1 MLNTQETIKPMYN
14 IKFGTDGWR
23 EIIADNYTVENVTRV
38 AQATA
43 KWINQSTENKSCT
56 VGYDCRFGG
65 KLFAETTAKVLAQNG
80 IKVYLSEGFCSTPMI
95 SLANVELNT
104 FAGVII
110 TASHNPASYN
120 GYKIKASYGGPAV
133 PAEIEKIE
141 ALIEY
146 NELPELNNL
155 EHYIANGLIE
165 YSNFEALY
173 LKQIEAKFNV
183 EKLKQYAP
191 HFGYDAMFGAGQN
204 IIKSLLPNA
213 IKLHCEINPSFN
225 GTAPEPIL
233 KNLQEFS
240 NLIKNNAEILCGLA
254 TDGDADRI
262 GFFGKNGQF
271 VDSHHLIL
279 LLMQYLTQH
288 KGLNGKIVKSFSVS
302 NKIDKLAQHLGLQT
316 ITTKIGFKYICEY
329 MITDDVLIG
338 AEESGGIAVK
348 GHIPERDGIWMG
360 LLILEYMAVTGKS
373 IEELIEETYAIV
385 GQFAVERY
393 DLHIKE
399 EQKQAIIANCKANN
413 YKAFGNYNI
422 ERTEDLDGYKYHL
435 GNEEWVMIRP
445 SGTEPVLRVYA
456 ESTTSEKAF
465 AILDACKTAIL

>member
-1 MLNTQETIKPMYN
+1 MYK

-38 AQATA
+38 AAATA
-43 KWINQSTENKSCT
+43 HWLLNSTSNCTCT

-65 KLFAETTAKVLAQNG
+65 KMFAETTARVLASSG

-95 SLANVELNT
+95 SLANTKLKT
-104 FAGVII
+104 FAGIII

-133 PAEIEKIE
+133 PSEIEKIE
-141 ALIEY
+141 SYINY
-146 NELPELNNL
+146 SELPVLKTL
-155 EHYIANGLIE
+155 SDCIQLGLIE
-165 YSNFEALY
+165 YANFEALY
-173 LKQIEAKFNV
+173 MKQIEEKFDV
-183 EKLKQYAP
+183 SKLKSYAP

-204 IIKSLLPNA
+204 VIKALLPA
-213 IKLHCEINPSFN
+213 ASKLHCDFNPGFN
-225 GTAPEPIL
+225 NVAPEPIL
-233 KNLQEFS
+233 KNLMEFS
-240 NLIKNNAEILCGLA
+240 EMINNNPDILCGLA

-262 GFFGKNGQF
+262 GFFDSNGKF
-271 VDSHHLIL
+271 IDSHHLIL
-279 LLMQYLTQH
+279 LLMQYLTKY
-288 KGLNGKIVKSFSVS
+288 KGLSGKIIKSFSVS
-302 NKIDKLAQHLGLQT
+302 SKVDKLAAHLGLET

-360 LLILEYMAVTGKS
+360 LLILEYMALTGKS
-373 IEELIEETYAIV
+373 IETLINETYDIV
-385 GQFAVERY
+385 GAFAVERY
-393 DLHIKE
+393 DLHIE
-399 EQKQAIIANCKANN
+399 ENQKQAIIANCKANT
-413 YKAFGNYNI
+413 YKSFGPYNI
-422 ERTEDLDGYKYHL
+422 EKTEDMDGYKYHL

-456 ESTTSEKAF
+456 ESKTSGKAF
-465 AILDACKTAIL
+465 EILDACKAAIL

>member
-1 MLNTQETIKPMYN
+1 MYK

-38 AQATA
+38 AHATA
-43 KWINQSTENKSCT
+43 EWLKNSTDNHSCT

-65 KLFAETTAKVLAQNG
+65 KMFAETTARVLASHG
-80 IKVYLSEGFCSTPMI
+80 IKVFLSSGFCSTPMI
-95 SLANVELNT
+95 SLANTKLNT

-110 TASHNPASYN
+110 TASHNPPAYN
-120 GYKIKASYGGPAV
+120 GYKIKAHYGGPV
-133 PAEIEKIE
+133 IPSEIEKVETMIS
-141 ALIEY
+141 Y
-146 NELPELNNL
+146 DSLPSTESL
-155 EHYIANGLIE
+155 ESYITSGMIV
-165 YSNFEALY
+165 YDNFEDIY
-173 LKQIEAKFNV
+173 MDHIGTKFDVPTLKA
-183 EKLKQYAP
+183 YAP
-191 HFGYDAMFGAGQN
+191 NFSYDAMYGAGQN
-204 IIKSLLPNA
+204 VIRRLLPGA
-213 IKLHCEINPSFN
+213 ALMHCDYNPGFN

-233 KNLQEFS
+233 KNLTEFS
-240 NLIKNNAEILCGLA
+240 SMIAANDNIACGLA

-262 GFFGKNGQF
+262 GFFDSKGRF

-279 LLMQYLTQH
+279 LLMQYLTKD

-302 NKIDKLAQHLGLQT
+302 SKIDKLAKHLNLET

-360 LLILEYMAVTGKS
+360 LLILEYMAKSGKT
-373 IEELIEETYAIV
+373 IEQLIDDTYAII
-385 GQFAVERY
+385 GAFAVERY
-393 DLHIKE
+393 DLHIE
-399 EQKQAIIANCKANN
+399 ESQKQNIIKNCKENK
-413 YKAFGNYNI
+413 YTQFGNYKV
-422 ERTEDLDGYKYHL
+422 ERVEDMDGFKFHL

-456 ESTTSEKAF
+456 ESSDSASAYK
-465 AILDACKTAIL
+465 ILDACKASIL

>member
-1 MLNTQETIKPMYN
+1 MYK

-38 AQATA
+38 AHATA
-43 KWINQSTENKSCT
+43 KWLKGASNNHTCS

-65 KLFAETTAKVLAQNG
+65 KMFAETTARVLASHG
-80 IKVYLSEGFCSTPMI
+80 IKVFLSKEFCSTPMI
-95 SLANVELNT
+95 SLANTKLNT

-110 TASHNPASYN
+110 TASHNPPSYN
-120 GYKIKASYGGPAV
+120 GFKIKAHYGGPAV
-133 PAEIEKIE
+133 PSEIEKVE

-146 NELPELNNL
+146 GEIPVLKSLDEYANAGLVEYADL
-155 EHYIANGLIE
+155 EQIYMD
-165 YSNFEALY
+165 
-173 LKQIEAKFNV
+173 QIEEKFDTK
-183 EKLKQYAP
+183 KLKSYAP
-191 HFGYDAMFGAGQN
+191 NFAYDAMYGAGQN
-204 IIKSLLPNA
+204 VIKRLLPESA
-213 IKLHCEINPSFN
+213 MLHCEFNPGFN

-233 KNLQEFS
+233 KNLEEFS
-240 NLIKNNAEILCGLA
+240 AMIKNNDKILCGLA

-262 GFFGKNGQF
+262 GFFDSKGRF

-279 LLMQYLTQH
+279 LLMQYLTKH
-288 KGLNGKIVKSFSVS
+288 KNLNGKIVKSFSVS
-302 NKIDKLAQHLGLQT
+302 SKIDKLAKQLGLET

-329 MITDDVLIG
+329 MINDDVLIG

-373 IEELIEETYAIV
+373 VEQLIDETYAIV
-385 GQFAVERY
+385 GSFAVERY
-393 DLHIKE
+393 DLHIE
-399 EQKQAIIANCKANN
+399 ESQKQAIIKACKDNK
-413 YKAFGNYNI
+413 YSSFGNYKV
-422 ERTEDLDGYKYHL
+422 EKVEDMDGYKFHL

-456 ESTTSEKAF
+456 ESTTSEKAY
-465 AILDACKTAIL
+465 AILDACKAAIL

>member
-1 MLNTQETIKPMYN
+1 MYK

-38 AQATA
+38 AHATA
-43 KWINQSTENKSCT
+43 EWLKNSTDNHSCT

-65 KLFAETTAKVLAQNG
+65 KMFAETTARVLASHG
-80 IKVYLSEGFCSTPMI
+80 IKVFLSSGFCSTPMI
-95 SLANVELNT
+95 SLANTKLNT

-110 TASHNPASYN
+110 TASHNPPAYN
-120 GYKIKASYGGPAV
+120 GYKIKAHYGGPV
-133 PAEIEKIE
+133 IPSEIEKVETMIS
-141 ALIEY
+141 Y
-146 NELPELNNL
+146 DSLPSTESL
-155 EHYIANGLIE
+155 ESYITSGMIV
-165 YSNFEALY
+165 YDNFEDIY
-173 LKQIEAKFNV
+173 MDHIGTKFDVPTLKA
-183 EKLKQYAP
+183 YAP
-191 HFGYDAMFGAGQN
+191 NFSYDAMYGAGQN
-204 IIKSLLPNA
+204 VIRRLLPGA
-213 IKLHCEINPSFN
+213 ALMHCDYNPGFN

-233 KNLQEFS
+233 KNLTEFS
-240 NLIKNNAEILCGLA
+240 SMIAANDNIACGLA

-262 GFFGKNGQF
+262 GFFDSKGRF

-279 LLMQYLTQH
+279 LLMQYLTND

-302 NKIDKLAQHLGLQT
+302 SKIDKLAKHLNLET

-360 LLILEYMAVTGKS
+360 LLILEYMAKSGKT
-373 IEELIEETYAIV
+373 IEQLIDDTYAII
-385 GQFAVERY
+385 GAFAVERY
-393 DLHIKE
+393 DLHIE
-399 EQKQAIIANCKANN
+399 ESQKQNIIKNCKENKYTQFGD
-413 YKAFGNYNI
+413 YKV
-422 ERTEDLDGYKYHL
+422 ERVEDMDGFKFHL

-456 ESTTSEKAF
+456 ESSDSASAYK
-465 AILDACKTAIL
+465 ILDACKASIL